1 MAFIAGL
8 RSPAVLQ
15 LLLRERRRLALEWLR
30 LTRREAR
37 RLLRLHLRSV
47 RHSADLRPATEARLL
62 LHFGMF
68 VVVYEILV
76 AMVRL
81 YGPVRTQSFVRS
93 VQRLADVLSSASGQI
108 AKAASPVSFPNVE
121 SARVR

>member
-1 MAFIAGL
+1 
-8 RSPAVLQ
+8 
-15 LLLRERRRLALEWLR
+15 
-30 LTRREAR
+30 
-37 RLLRLHLRSV
+37 
-47 RHSADLRPATEARLL
+47 
-62 LHFGMF
+62 MF